1 MTRAVRS
8 YPPGVRQA
16 LQRAREIMVSI
27 TTAFIVH
34 GVVGF
39 IFCLPVFM
47 MGLRGFID
55 VGPPPAGAAACDAP
69 PVPCAPQ
76 AQGHHTMQHTSS
88 LSLPAPPPRLHRR
101 LHRRSHRESRVL
113 LSRYR

>member
-1 MTRAVRS
+1 
-8 YPPGVRQA
+8 
-16 LQRAREIMVSI
+16 MVSI

-55 VGPPPAGAAACDAP
+55 VGPLTPAGAAACDAP
-69 PVPCAPQ
+69 QCRASRQLKGTTQCSTQLIAMHCPDMRC
-76 AQGHHTMQHTSS
+76 HHSS
-88 LSLPAPPPRLHRR
+88 SPSL
-101 LHRRSHRESRVL
+101 
-113 LSRYR
+113 